1 MCVWR
6 EGLCFHGEITSCLPV
21 LSAMHMSLHSVLWM
35 VLGGLATTGP
45 TSPRGVGTSL
55 RSAWVSQAQSA
66 DSWQSW
72 DLKLLGSKPKAR
84 APHGGD
90 SLSIHTVDVR
100 GRHFLLKHSRCSK
113 KGVWRRWRKW
123 NHLRGVE
130 NPQPR
135 SIMVL

>member
-1 MCVWR
+1 M
-6 EGLCFHGEITSCLPV
+6 SCLPV
-21 LSAMHMSLHSVLWM
+21 LSAMHMSLHFVHWM

-72 DLKLLGSKPKAR
+72 GLKLLGSKPKAC
-84 APHGGD
+84 ALHGGN
-90 SLSIHTVDVR
+90 SISIHTVVVR

-113 KGVWRRWRKW
+113 KGVWRGWRKW
-123 NHLRGVE
+123 NHGGRRE

>member
-1 MCVWR
+1 MCVERRPLFSWKN
-6 EGLCFHGEITSCLPV
+6 HV
-21 LSAMHMSLHSVLWM
+21 MSASVKCYAHVPLFCPLDD
-35 VLGGLATTGP
+35 LGGLATTGP

-55 RSAWVSQAQSA
+55 RSAWVPQAQSA

-72 DLKLLGSKPKAR
+72 GLKLLGSKPKAR
-84 APHGGD
+84 ALHGGD

-113 KGVWRRWRKW
+113 KGVWRGWRKW